1 MCAGETAS
9 RYLAVI
15 MLGKLDTWRPSI
27 LKVFARFIRSQ
38 FYFRPELADATAV
51 ELRTFR
57 HQHT

>member
-9 RYLAVI
+9 RHLSVI
-15 MLGKLDTWRPSI
+15 LRGNFDTWHPWI

-38 FYFRPELADATAV
+38 FYFRPEMADVTAV